1 MAPPRNAADPTAARP
16 TRTRERQGRARLAAT
31 ALLGALIVVVG
42 AACDSAAPT
51 RSPIE
56 TVPADA
62 RVVWSIDIRALVAD
76 EDVVSLYGQIPRE
89 PDDPATFAEF
99 VEEAENMAG
108 VGVGDVSEVVYFVAG
123 DLAAISDDAGKY
135 GFLATGNFDS
145 GEMFAAIEA
154 EAEGETERTQYGGHE
169 LLTDVSGETTF
180 TVIDGMY
187 VSGSLDAVHDV
198 IDVAEGE
205 AEALSG
211 TLLDRLDAMEDSWVQ
226 LAADVGEDAT
236 DLADGVRDALPVD
249 LGLEDTEG
257 FALSVGKQGDDFSAV
272 LTVTY
277 TSPAEAAEAAEVIE
291 ALVTLYEAFGAAE
304 SDDPL
309 AGLLDELQVESA
321 GSDMSVSLA
330 LSVEQVEDLLSLLA
344 DSPEATGSES

>member
-1 MAPPRNAADPTAARP
+1 MAPPRNAAGPTAAGP

-31 ALLGALIVVVG
+31 ALSGALIVFVG
-42 AACDSAAPT
+42 AACDRAAPT
-51 RSPIE
+51 RTPIE

-62 RVVWSIDIRALVAD
+62 RVVWSIDVRALLAD
-76 EDVVSLYGQIPRE
+76 EDVASLYGRIPRE

-99 VEEAENMAG
+99 VEATENMAG

-123 DLAAISDDAGKY
+123 DLADIGEDAGKY
-135 GFLATGNFDS
+135 GFLATGDFDR
-145 GEMFAAIEA
+145 EDVFAAIEA
-154 EAEGETERTQYGGHE
+154 EGEAERTQYGGHE
-169 LLTDVSGETTF
+169 LLTDVSGEMTF

-211 TLLDRLDAMEDSWVQ
+211 TLLDQLDAMEDSWVQ
-226 LAADVGEDAT
+226 LAADVGASAI
-236 DLADGVRDALPVD
+236 DLADGVRDVLPID
-249 LGLEDTEG
+249 LGLESTEG
-257 FALSVGKQGDDFSAV
+257 FGLSVGKQGDDFSAV

-277 TSPAEAAEAAEVIE
+277 ASQAEAAEAADVIE
-291 ALVTLYEAFGAAE
+291 ALVTLSEAFGAAE
-304 SDDPL
+304 LDDSL

-321 GSDMSVSLA
+321 GNDMSVSLA
-330 LSVEQVEDLLSLLA
+330 LSVEQVEDLLDLFV
-344 DSPEATGSES
+344 DSPEAIGSES

>member
-16 TRTRERQGRARLAAT
+16 TRTRERQGRARLAAM
-31 ALLGALIVVVG
+31 ALSGALIVVVG

-62 RVVWSIDIRALVAD
+62 RVVWSIDVRALVAD
-76 EDVVSLYGQIPRE
+76 EDVASLYGQIPRE
-89 PDDPATFAEF
+89 ADDPATFAEF

-135 GFLATGNFDS
+135 GFLATGNFDR
-145 GEMFAAIEA
+145 EDVFVAI

-330 LSVEQVEDLLSLLA
+330 LSVEQVEDLLGLLA

>member
-1 MAPPRNAADPTAARP
+1 MAPPRNAAGPTAAGP

-31 ALLGALIVVVG
+31 ALSGALIMVVG

-51 RSPIE
+51 RTPIE

-62 RVVWSIDIRALVAD
+62 RVVWSIDVGALVAD
-76 EDVVSLYGQIPRE
+76 EDVASLYGVIPRE
-89 PDDPATFAEF
+89 ADDPATFAEF

-123 DLAAISDDAGKY
+123 DLAAISDDAGKH
-135 GFLATGNFDS
+135 GFLATGDF
-145 GEMFAAIEA
+145 AIEA

-187 VSGSLDAVHDV
+187 VSGALDAVHDV

-211 TLLDRLDAMEDSWVQ
+211 ALLDRLDAMEDSWVQ

-304 SDDPL
+304 SDDSL

-330 LSVEQVEDLLSLLA
+330 LSVEQVEDLLGLLV
-344 DSPEATGSES
+344 DSPETTGSES